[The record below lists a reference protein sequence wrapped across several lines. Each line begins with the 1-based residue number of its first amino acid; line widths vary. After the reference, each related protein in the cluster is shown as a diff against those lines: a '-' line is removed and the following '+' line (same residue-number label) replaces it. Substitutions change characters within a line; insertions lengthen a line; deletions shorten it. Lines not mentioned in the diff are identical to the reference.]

1 MNIIEGGIVLINGVE
16 LLLESG
22 VKKKQV
28 QDTILLD
35 LKASVHNQRVLAF
48 EQVGDGVLN
57 YQGILCGD
65 RVDGIQERILEE
77 VHSSRYSIHSGSTK
91 MYCDLR
97 EVYFWECMKKYIA
110 EFLPSAQI
118 VSK

>member
-1 MNIIEGGIVLINGVE
+1 MNFIDGGILVTNGEE
-16 LLLESG
+16 LLLVSG

-48 EQVGDGVLN
+48 EQVGDGVLK
-57 YQGILCGD
+57 YQGRLCGH

-91 MYCDLR
+91 M
-97 EVYFWECMKKYIA
+97 
-110 EFLPSAQI
+110 
-118 VSK
+118 